1 MAAESIYDVGIDI
14 LLPLIAF
21 VLLTAGNAVFVTA
34 EYALITVDRALV
46 REQAQAGDRAAQRV
60 EAALRSLSFQL
71 SGAQFG
77 ITVASLLTGYLAE
90 PALARLFRPVLSV
103 VGPEA
108 ARGVSTALALL
119 LATVVSML
127 FGELLPKNAALA
139 RPMALARVAVPVQ
152 LAFSTVFRPIIRMLN
167 GAANWVVRHLGIE
180 PQEELASARAPEE
193 LGLLAAMSARAGTL
207 SAETATLLQRTIRF
221 GDKRAGE
228 AMTPR
233 VDVVGLPSEATVS
246 DLFTLSRVSGHSRF
260 PVYVDTLDQ
269 VVGIATVADALAVP
283 AEQRTR
289 AQVRSIA
296 REPLLVPDSLPLDRV
311 LPLLRQERRQLA
323 IVVDEYGGT
332 DGIITAEDLAEELVG
347 EIEDEY
353 DPPEPT
359 TTAGATVT
367 SPDSD
372 VLVSGLLRG
381 DELAEQTGFQ
391 LPEGPFETLAGFLMA
406 RLGHIPVAGE
416 RVSEDG
422 WEFTVTSVDRHRVE
436 QVQVSRPEE
445 DP

>member
-1 MAAESIYDVGIDI
+1 MSCIDV

-21 VLLTAGNAVFVTA
+21 VLLTAGNALFVTA
-34 EYALITVDRALV
+34 EYSLITVDRALV
-46 REQAQAGDRAAQRV
+46 HERAEAGDRTARRV

-90 PALARLFRPVLSV
+90 PALARLFRPVLSGV
-103 VGPEA
+103 DPTT
-108 ARGVSTALALL
+108 ARGVSAALALL
-119 LATVVSML
+119 VATLVSML

-152 LAFSTVFRPIIRMLN
+152 MAFSVVFRPIIVMLN
-167 GAANWVVRHLGIE
+167 GAANWVVRRLGIE
-180 PQEELASARAPEE
+180 PQEELASARSPEE
-193 LGLLAAMSARAGTL
+193 LGLLAAISARAGTL
-207 SAETATLLQRTIRF
+207 PSETATLLQRTIRF

-233 VDVVGLPSEATVS
+233 VDVVGLPSEATIA
-246 DLFTLSRVSGHSRF
+246 DLFALSRSSGHSRF

-269 VVGIATVADALAVP
+269 VVGIAAVGDALAVP
-283 AEQRTR
+283 AEQRQE
-289 AQVRSIA
+289 AQVQAIA

-311 LPLLRQERRQLA
+311 LGLLRQERRQLA

-367 SPDSD
+367 SPDAD
-372 VLVSGLLRG
+372 VTVSGLLRG

-406 RLGHIPVAGE
+406 RLGRIPVGGE
-416 RVSEDG
+416 TVSEDG

-436 QVQVSRPEE
+436 QVHVIRPE
-445 DP
+445 DAS